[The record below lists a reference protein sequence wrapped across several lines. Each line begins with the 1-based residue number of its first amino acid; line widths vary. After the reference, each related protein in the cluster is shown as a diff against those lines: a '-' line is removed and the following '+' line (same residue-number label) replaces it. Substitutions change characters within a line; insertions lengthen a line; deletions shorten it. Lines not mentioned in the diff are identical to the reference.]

1 MFSVRRA
8 ISFAIVVAIAL
19 PAEAAAPAKAA
30 FTLDQV
36 LSAPFPTDLTAAPDG
51 AAVAWVFND
60 RGVRNIWVA
69 QPPDYKGKR
78 LTEYLE
84 DDGQEISDL
93 AFTPGGKSVV
103 YVRGSGANRRGEIP
117 NPLSRPEGAEQA
129 VFVVAVSGGAPRRL
143 AEGHSPA
150 VSPKGDRVAYVV
162 KDQVWSVALEGSE
175 KPAQLLKARGD
186 EGGLRW
192 SPDGARLA
200 FVSRRGDHSFLG
212 VCDPSGKSLSYI
224 DPGVDRDSNPVW
236 SPDGKRL
243 AFVRIPAT
251 RETQSF
257 RPHREGEPWS
267 IRIADAATG
276 RSREVFRA
284 DKGRGS
290 VFRGVVARDQLLWA
304 EGDRIVFPWE
314 KDDWTHLYSV
324 SAAGGPPVLLTPG
337 EFEVEY
343 VSLASD
349 RRRVLFNSNQG
360 DIDRRHLWS
369 VYPAGGSPV
378 ALTSGKGIEWSPVAT
393 GDGKA
398 IAYFRSDAKRPPQP
412 AIQAGAGAARELAP
426 GAIPAGFPENALVL
440 PEQVIFTSADG
451 MKIHAQL
458 FRPAGIKSGERRPA
472 AIFFHGGSRRQML
485 LGWHYNYYYR
495 NSYAFNQYLAG
506 RGYVVLS
513 VNYRSGIG
521 YGMEFRE
528 ALDYGAVGASEFNDV
543 LGAGLYMK
551 TRTDVDPDAIALW
564 GGSYGGY
571 LTALGLARASDLFA
585 AGVDFHGVHDWN
597 DVIRNFEPSYDPE
610 KRQEVARLAF
620 ESSPMAW
627 VRSWRSPVLLI
638 HGDDDRNVPFN
649 QSVDLAEALRRKGV
663 EFEELIFPDEIHDFL
678 VHAHWLAAY
687 EAAADFLDRHLT
699 VASPRSKVQSPK

>member
-1 MFSVRRA
+1 MFSLRRA
-8 ISFAIVVAIAL
+8 ISVAMVGAVAL
-19 PAEAAAPAKAA
+19 PAAAVAAAKAP
-30 FTLDQV
+30 FTLEQV

-60 RGVRNIWVA
+60 RGARNIWIA
-69 QPPDYKGKR
+69 QAPDYKGIR
-78 LTEYLE
+78 LTDYRE
-84 DDGQEISDL
+84 DDGQEISNL
-93 AFTPGGKSVV
+93 AFTPGGKGLV
-103 YVRGSGANRRGEIP
+103 YVRGGGANRRGEIP

-143 AEGHSPA
+143 ADGSSPA
-150 VSPKGDRVAYVV
+150 VSPRGDRVAYVV

-175 KPAQLLKARGD
+175 KPAQLMKARGD

-192 SPDGARLA
+192 SPDGTHLA
-200 FVSRRGDHSFLG
+200 FVSRRGEHSFIG
-212 VCDPSGKSLSYI
+212 ICDPSGKSLSYI
-224 DPGVDRDSNPVW
+224 DPSVDRDSLPAW
-236 SPDGKRL
+236 SPDGRRL

-267 IRIADAATG
+267 IRVADAATG

-304 EGDRIVFPWE
+304 DGDRIVFPWE
-314 KDDWTHLYSV
+314 KDGWTHLYSV
-324 SAAGGPPVLLTPG
+324 SATGGPPALLTPG
-337 EFEVEY
+337 DFEVEY

-349 RRRVLFNSNQG
+349 GRRVLFNSNQG
-360 DIDRRHLWS
+360 DTDRRHLW
-369 VYPAGGSPV
+369 VVPPAGGKP
-378 ALTSGKGIEWSPVAT
+378 APLTSGDGIEWSPVAT

-398 IAYFRSDAKRPPQP
+398 VAFLRSDAKRPPRP
-412 AIQAGAGAARELAP
+412 AIQSGAGAARDLAP
-426 GAIPAGFPENALVL
+426 DAVPASFPENSLVA
-440 PEQVIFTSADG
+440 PEQVIFSAADG
-451 MKIHAQL
+451 MRIHGQL
-458 FRPAGIKSGERRPA
+458 FRPAGVKAGERRPA

-495 NSYAFNQYLAG
+495 NSYAFNQYLAA

-543 LGAGLYMK
+543 LGAGLYLK
-551 TRTDVDPDAIALW
+551 ARADVETASIGLW

-571 LTALGLARASDLFA
+571 LTALGLARASNLFA

-597 DVIRNFEPSYDPE
+597 DVIRNFEPSYDAQ
-610 KRQEVARLAF
+610 KQQEVARLAF
-620 ESSPMAW
+620 ESSPIAS
-627 VRSWRSPVLLI
+627 VKSWRSPVLLI

-649 QSVDLAEALRRKGV
+649 QSVDLAQALRRQGV

-678 VHAHWLAAY
+678 VHAHWLSAY
-687 EAAADFLDRHLT
+687 RAAADFLDRHLKEG
-699 VASPRSKVQSPK
+699 PRSKVQGPR

>member
-1 MFSVRRA
+1 MTAGGQEVTMFSLQRA
-8 ISFAIVVAIAL
+8 ISVAIVGAIAL
-19 PAEAAAPAKAA
+19 PAAAAVPAKAA
-30 FTLDQV
+30 FTLEQV

-51 AAVAWVFND
+51 VAVAWVFND
-60 RGVRNIWVA
+60 RGARNVWVA

-84 DDGQEISDL
+84 DDGEEISGV
-93 AFTPGGKSVV
+93 AFPPGGKSIV
-103 YVRGSGANRRGEIP
+103 YVRGSGPNRRGEIP

-129 VFVVAVSGGAPRRL
+129 VFIVAVSGGAPRRL
-143 AEGHSPA
+143 AEAHSPA

-175 KPAQLLKARGD
+175 KSAQLMKARGD

-192 SPDGARLA
+192 SPDGAHLA
-200 FVSRRGDHSFLG
+200 FVSRRGDHSFIGL
-212 VCDPSGKSLSYI
+212 CDPSGKSLSYA
-224 DPGVDRDSNPVW
+224 DPSVDRDFLPAW

-251 RETQSF
+251 HETQSF

-267 IRIADAATG
+267 IRVADAPTG

-284 DKGRGS
+284 EKGRGS

-314 KDDWTHLYSV
+314 KDGWTHLYSIPA
-324 SAAGGPPVLLTPG
+324 SGGSPALLTPG
-337 EFEVEY
+337 DYEVEY
-343 VSLASD
+343 VSLALD

-360 DIDRRHLWS
+360 DTDRRHLW
-369 VYPAGGSPV
+369 VVPPAGGRPV
-378 ALTSGKGIEWSPVAT
+378 PLTSGNGIEWSPVAT

-398 IAYFRSDAKRPPQP
+398 VAYLRSDARRPPRP
-412 AIQAGAGAARELAP
+412 PIQAGAGAARDLAP
-426 GAIPAGFPENALVL
+426 GAVPAGFPENALVL
-440 PEQVIFTSADG
+440 PEPVVFPSADG
-451 MKIHAQL
+451 MMIHAQL
-458 FRPAGIKSGERRPA
+458 FRPAGGKSGERRPA
-472 AIFFHGGSRRQML
+472 AIFFHGGSRRQMF

-528 ALDYGAVGASEFNDV
+528 ALDYGAAGASEFNDV
-543 LGAGLYMK
+543 LGAGLYLK
-551 TRTDVDPDAIALW
+551 TRTDVDPDALGLW

-610 KRQEVARLAF
+610 KRQEAARLAF

-627 VRSWRSPVLLI
+627 VKSWRSPVLLI
-638 HGDDDRNVPFN
+638 H
-649 QSVDLAEALRRKGV
+649 
-663 EFEELIFPDEIHDFL
+663 EIG
-678 VHAHWLAAY
+678 
-687 EAAADFLDRHLT
+687 R
-699 VASPRSKVQSPK
+699 AS